1 MWNRAERVVM
11 FGLWVMMMGIYLEGG
26 IVVALLFFS
35 YLVYAQTDGVIFWFL
50 CWYIIFHFFFL
61 CDGIVKFLD
70 AQRLLFQV
78 IFGWRYLYTIDVL
91 VLENFK
97 SALRL

>member
-1 MWNRAERVVM
+1 MGNDDGYL
-11 FGLWVMMMGIYLEGG
+11 FGRGYRRRSFI
-26 IVVALLFFS
+26 LFC
-35 YLVYAQTDGVIFWFL
+35 LVYAQTDGVIFWFL

-78 IFGWRYLYTIDVL
+78 IFGWRYLNTIDVFSSRKFQIRG
-91 VLENFK
+91 E
-97 SALRL
+97 ALIKIYY